1 MLHPSRCQFVVCSF
15 TQSAR
20 GHCCPQVHL
29 VGTAHVS
36 KASSEEVR
44 EVIQAVQPQTV
55 FVELDAQ
62 RGQQLRRG
70 TPEDHN
76 NLKARLLS

>member
-1 MLHPSRCQFVVCSF
+1 MLRI
-15 TQSAR
+15 
-20 GHCCPQVHL
+20 HL

-44 EVIQAVQPQTV
+44 DIIHAVQPQTV

-62 RGQQLRRG
+62 RAQQLRG
-70 TPEDHN
+70 GMEDQN
-76 NLKARLLS
+76 NLKARLVP